1 MRPIIGITAD
11 IEDNHLKLNR
21 DYAEAV
27 DKAGACPVLLAPSRN
42 TADIALRIDGILVSG
57 GSDLHPS
64 YYNED
69 INYEIY
75 MLHTNTKDNE
85 IKIVER
91 DRSGFE
97 FAIIHEIIKLKKPV
111 LGICYGMQLINV
123 AFGGSLYQDIRQQ
136 VPSAIEHREGWHTI
150 KIDDNKLIDRGE
162 FKVNSSHHQAVK
174 VIGQG
179 LNAIAFSA
187 DGIVEAVCGE
197 DYPFLLGVQWHPE
210 RLRDCLSEKIF
221 RSFVEAAIANK

>member
-1 MRPIIGITAD
+1 MKPIIGITAD
-11 IEDNHLKLNR
+11 IEDNRFKLNR

-27 DKAGACPVLLAPSRN
+27 EKAGATPVLLAPLRN
-42 TADIALRIDGILVSG
+42 AADIASRIDGFLIPG
-57 GSDLHPS
+57 GNDLHPS

-69 INYEIY
+69 VDY
-75 MLHTNTKDNE
+75 E

-123 AFGGSLYQDIRQQ
+123 AFGGSLYQDIKQQ

-174 VIGQG
+174 IIGQK
-179 LNAIAFSA
+179 LKAIAFSA
-187 DGIVEAVCGE
+187 DGVVEAVCGE

>member
-11 IEDNHLKLNR
+11 IEGNCLKLNR

-27 DKAGACPVLLAPSRN
+27 ENAGACPVLLAPSRN
-42 TADIALRIDGILVSG
+42 AADIALRIDGILVSG

-64 YYNED
+64 YYTED
-69 INYEIY
+69 INY
-75 MLHTNTKDNE
+75 E

-91 DRSGFE
+91 DRSDFE
-97 FAIIHEIIKLKKPV
+97 FTMIREIIKLKKPV

-123 AFGGSLYQDIRQQ
+123 AFGGSLYQDIKQQ
-136 VPSAIEHREGWHTI
+136 VPAAIGHREGWHTI

-174 VIGQG
+174 VIGQR

-187 DGIVEAVCGE
+187 DGIVEAVFRN
-197 DYPFLLGVQWHPE
+197 DYPFLLGAQWHPE
-210 RLRDCLSEKIF
+210 RMKDSLSEKIF
-221 RSFVEAAIANK
+221 RAFVGAVIEGK

>member
-11 IEDNHLKLNR
+11 IEGNRLKLNR
-21 DYAEAV
+21 DYAAAV
-27 DKAGACPVLLAPSRN
+27 ENAGACPVLLAPSRN
-42 TADIALRIDGILVSG
+42 VADIALKIDGILISG

-69 INYEIY
+69 VNY
-75 MLHTNTKDNE
+75 E

-97 FAIIHEIIKLKKPV
+97 FAIIHEIIKFKKPV

-136 VPSAIEHREGWHTI
+136 VSAAMEHREGWHTI
-150 KIDDNKLIDRGE
+150 KINDNKLIDRGE

-174 VIGQG
+174 VIGQR

-187 DGIVEAVCGE
+187 DGIVEAVSRN

-210 RLRDCLSEKIF
+210 RMQDSLSEKIF
-221 RSFVEAAIANK
+221 RAFVEAAIAGKVG

>member
-11 IEDNHLKLNR
+11 IEDNRLKLNR

-27 DKAGACPVLLAPSRN
+27 ENAGACPILLAPFRN
-42 TADIALRIDGILVSG
+42 AADIALRIDGILVSG

-69 INYEIY
+69 VNY
-75 MLHTNTKDNE
+75 E
-85 IKIVER
+85 IKIVEG
-91 DRSGFE
+91 DRSDFE
-97 FAIIHEIIKLKKPV
+97 FAIIHEIIKLRKPV

-123 AFGGSLYQDIRQQ
+123 AFGGSLYQDIRHQ
-136 VPSAIEHREGWHTI
+136 VPAAIEHREGYHTI
-150 KIDDNKLIDRGE
+150 KVGDNKLIDKGE
-162 FKVNSSHHQAVK
+162 FKVNSFHHQAVR
-174 VIGQG
+174 VIGQR

-187 DGIVEAVCGE
+187 DGIIEAVCSE

-210 RLRDCLSEKIF
+210 RMQDRLSEKIF
-221 RSFVEAAIANK
+221 RVFAEAAIEGK

>member
-1 MRPIIGITAD
+1 MRPVIGITTD
-11 IEDNHLKLNR
+11 IEGNRLKLSR

-27 DKAGACPVLLAPSRN
+27 EKAGACPVLLAPSRN
-42 TADIALRIDGILVSG
+42 VADIALRIDGILISG

-64 YYNED
+64 YYTED
-69 INYEIY
+69 VNY
-75 MLHTNTKDNE
+75 E

-123 AFGGSLYQDIRQQ
+123 AFGGSLYQDIKQQ
-136 VPSAIEHREGWHTI
+136 VPAAIGHREGWHTI

-174 VIGQG
+174 VIGQR

-187 DGIVEAVCGE
+187 DGIVEAVYSE

-210 RLRDCLSEKIF
+210 RMKDSLSEKIF
-221 RSFVEAAIANK
+221 RSFVEAAVENK

>member
-1 MRPIIGITAD
+1 LRPIIGITAD
-11 IEDNHLKLNR
+11 IEGNRLKLNR
-21 DYAEAV
+21 DYAAAV
-27 DKAGACPVLLAPSRN
+27 ENAGACPVLLVPSRN
-42 TADIALRIDGILVSG
+42 AADIALRIDGILISG

-64 YYNED
+64 YYTED
-69 INYEIY
+69 VNY
-75 MLHTNTKDNE
+75 E

-97 FAIIHEIIKLKKPV
+97 FAIIHEIIKLRKPV

-136 VPSAIEHREGWHTI
+136 VPAAMEHREGNHTI
-150 KIDDNKLIDRGE
+150 KVSDNKLIDRGE

-179 LNAIAFSA
+179 LNAIAFSP
-187 DGIVEAVCGE
+187 DGIIEAISSG

-210 RLRDCLSEKIF
+210 RLQDSLSEKIF
-221 RSFVEAAIANK
+221 RSFAEAVIANK

>member
-1 MRPIIGITAD
+1 MLRPVIGITAD
-11 IEDNHLKLNR
+11 IEDNRFKLNR
-21 DYAEAV
+21 DYAAAV
-27 DKAGACPVLLAPSRN
+27 ENAGACPVLLAPLRN
-42 TADIALRIDGILVSG
+42 AADIALRIDGILVSG

-64 YYNED
+64 YYAED
-69 INYEIY
+69 VNY
-75 MLHTNTKDNE
+75 E

-91 DRSGFE
+91 DRSDFE
-97 FAIIHEIIKLKKPV
+97 FAVIHEIIKLKKPV

-136 VPSAIEHREGWHTI
+136 VPSAMEHREGWHTI

-174 VIGQG
+174 AIGQR
-179 LNAIAFSA
+179 LNAIAFSP
-187 DGIVEAVCGE
+187 DGIAEAVCGE

-210 RLRDCLSEKIF
+210 RLQDSLSEKIF
-221 RSFVEAAIANK
+221 RAFAEAAIEGK

>member
-11 IEDNHLKLNR
+11 IEGNRLKLNR
-21 DYAEAV
+21 DYAEAIEN
-27 DKAGACPVLLAPSRN
+27 AGACPILLAPSRN
-42 TADIALRIDGILVSG
+42 AADIALRLDGILISG

-69 INYEIY
+69 INYEI
-75 MLHTNTKDNE
+75 
-85 IKIVER
+85 KIVER
-91 DRSGFE
+91 DRSDFE

-136 VPSAIEHREGWHTI
+136 VPAAIEHREGWHTI
-150 KIDDNKLIDRGE
+150 KINDNKLIDRGE

-174 VIGQG
+174 VIGQR
-179 LNAIAFSA
+179 LNAFAFSA
-187 DGIVEAVCGE
+187 DGIVEAVCSE
-197 DYPFLLGVQWHPE
+197 DYPFLLGAQWHPE
-210 RLRDCLSEKIF
+210 RMKDSLSEKIF
-221 RSFVEAAIANK
+221 RAFVEAAVANKAG

>member
-11 IEDNHLKLNR
+11 IEGNRLKLNR
-21 DYAEAV
+21 DYAAAV
-27 DKAGACPVLLAPSRN
+27 ENAGACPVLLAPSRN
-42 TADIALRIDGILVSG
+42 VADIALKIDGILISG

-64 YYNED
+64 YYTED
-69 INYEIY
+69 VNY
-75 MLHTNTKDNE
+75 E

-123 AFGGSLYQDIRQQ
+123 AFGGSLYQDIKQQ
-136 VPSAIEHREGWHTI
+136 VPAAIGHREGWHTI

-174 VIGQG
+174 VIGQR

-187 DGIVEAVCGE
+187 DGIVEAVYSE

-210 RLRDCLSEKIF
+210 RMKDSLSEKIF
-221 RSFVEAAIANK
+221 RSFVEAAVENK

>member
-11 IEDNHLKLNR
+11 IEDNRFKLNR
-21 DYAEAV
+21 DYAAAV
-27 DKAGACPVLLAPSRN
+27 ENAGACPVLLAPSRN
-42 TADIALRIDGILVSG
+42 VADIALRIDGILVSG

-69 INYEIY
+69 VNY
-75 MLHTNTKDNE
+75 E

-111 LGICYGMQLINV
+111 FGICYGMQLINV

-136 VPSAIEHREGWHTI
+136 VPAATEHREGYHTI
-150 KIDDNKLIDRGE
+150 KVSDNKFIDRGE

-174 VIGQG
+174 VIGQR
-179 LNAIAFSA
+179 LNAIAFCA
-187 DGIVEAVCGE
+187 DGIVEAVCSE
-197 DYPFLLGVQWHPE
+197 DYPFLLGAQWHPE
-210 RLRDCLSEKIF
+210 RMQDSLSEKIF
-221 RSFVEAAIANK
+221 RSFVEAAVENK

>member
-11 IEDNHLKLNR
+11 IEGNRLKLNR
-21 DYAEAV
+21 DYAAAV
-27 DKAGACPVLLAPSRN
+27 ENAGACPVLLAPSRN
-42 TADIALRIDGILVSG
+42 VADIALRIDGILISG

-64 YYNED
+64 YYTED
-69 INYEIY
+69 VNY
-75 MLHTNTKDNE
+75 E

-174 VIGQG
+174 IIGQK
-179 LNAIAFSA
+179 LKAIAFSA
-187 DGIVEAVCGE
+187 DGVVEAVCGE

>member
-11 IEDNHLKLNR
+11 IEDNRLKLNR

-27 DKAGACPVLLAPSRN
+27 ENAGACPVLLAPSRN
-42 TADIALRIDGILVSG
+42 AADIALRIDGILVSG

-64 YYNED
+64 YYTED
-69 INYEIY
+69 VNY
-75 MLHTNTKDNE
+75 E

-91 DRSGFE
+91 DRSDFE

-111 LGICYGMQLINV
+111 LGICYGIQLINV

-150 KIDDNKLIDRGE
+150 KINDNKLIDRGE
-162 FKVNSSHHQAVK
+162 FRVNSSHHQAVK
-174 VIGQG
+174 VIGQR

-187 DGIVEAVCGE
+187 DGIVEAVFRN

-210 RLRDCLSEKIF
+210 QLQDSLSEKIF
-221 RSFVEAAIANK
+221 RAFVEAAIAGK

>member
-11 IEDNHLKLNR
+11 IEGNRLKLNR

-27 DKAGACPVLLAPSRN
+27 ENAGACPVLLAPSRN
-42 TADIALRIDGILVSG
+42 VADIALRIDGILISG

-64 YYNED
+64 YYTED
-69 INYEIY
+69 VNY
-75 MLHTNTKDNE
+75 E

-123 AFGGSLYQDIRQQ
+123 AFGGSLYQDIKQQ
-136 VPSAIEHREGWHTI
+136 VPAAIGHREGWHTI

-174 VIGQG
+174 VIGQR

-187 DGIVEAVCGE
+187 DGIVEAVYSE

-210 RLRDCLSEKIF
+210 RMKDSLSEKIF
-221 RSFVEAAIANK
+221 RSFVEAAVENK

>member
-11 IEDNHLKLNR
+11 IEDNRLKLSR

-27 DKAGACPVLLAPSRN
+27 ENAGACPVLLAPSRN
-42 TADIALRIDGILVSG
+42 VADIALRIDGILISG

-64 YYNED
+64 YYTED
-69 INYEIY
+69 VNY
-75 MLHTNTKDNE
+75 E

-123 AFGGSLYQDIRQQ
+123 VFGGSLYQDIKQQ
-136 VPSAIEHREGWHTI
+136 VPAAIGHREGWHTI

-174 VIGQG
+174 VIGQR

-187 DGIVEAVCGE
+187 DGIVEAVYSE

-210 RLRDCLSEKIF
+210 RMKDSLSEKIF
-221 RSFVEAAIANK
+221 RSFVEAAVENK

>member
-1 MRPIIGITAD
+1 LRPIIGITAD
-11 IEDNHLKLNR
+11 IEDNRFKLNR
-21 DYAEAV
+21 DYAAAV
-27 DKAGACPVLLAPSRN
+27 EKAGACPVLLAPSRN
-42 TADIALRIDGILVSG
+42 AADIASRIDGFLIPG

-64 YYNED
+64 YYTENV
-69 INYEIY
+69 NY
-75 MLHTNTKDNE
+75 E

-97 FAIIHEIIKLKKPV
+97 FTIIHEIIKLRKPV

-136 VPSAIEHREGWHTI
+136 VPSAIEHREGRHTI

-179 LNAIAFSA
+179 LNAIAFSP
-187 DGIVEAVCGE
+187 DGIIEAISSG

-210 RLRDCLSEKIF
+210 RLQDSLSEKIF
-221 RSFVEAAIANK
+221 RAFAEAAIAGK

>member
-11 IEDNHLKLNR
+11 IEDNRLKLNR

-27 DKAGACPVLLAPSRN
+27 EKAGACPVLLAPSRN
-42 TADIALRIDGILVSG
+42 VADIALRIDGILISG

-64 YYNED
+64 YYAED
-69 INYEIY
+69 VNY
-75 MLHTNTKDNE
+75 E

-91 DRSGFE
+91 DRSDFE

-136 VPSAIEHREGWHTI
+136 VPAAMEHREGSHTI
-150 KIDDNKLIDRGE
+150 KVR
-162 FKVNSSHHQAVK
+162 
-174 VIGQG
+174 
-179 LNAIAFSA
+179 
-187 DGIVEAVCGE
+187 
-197 DYPFLLGVQWHPE
+197 
-210 RLRDCLSEKIF
+210 R
-221 RSFVEAAIANK
+221 

>member
-11 IEDNHLKLNR
+11 IEDNRLKLNR
-21 DYAEAV
+21 DYAAAV
-27 DKAGACPVLLAPSRN
+27 ENAGACSVLLAPSRN
-42 TADIALRIDGILVSG
+42 AADIALRIDGILVSG

-64 YYNED
+64 YYTED
-69 INYEIY
+69 VNY
-75 MLHTNTKDNE
+75 E

-91 DRSGFE
+91 DRSDFE

-123 AFGGSLYQDIRQQ
+123 AFGGSLYQDIKQQ
-136 VPSAIEHREGWHTI
+136 VPAAIGHREGWHTI
-150 KIDDNKLIDRGE
+150 KINDNKLIDRGE

-174 VIGQG
+174 VIGQR

-187 DGIVEAVCGE
+187 DGIVEAVFRN
-197 DYPFLLGVQWHPE
+197 DYPFLLGAQWHPE
-210 RLRDCLSEKIF
+210 RMKDSLSEKIF
-221 RSFVEAAIANK
+221 RAFVGAVIEGK

>member
-1 MRPIIGITAD
+1 MQR
-11 IEDNHLKLNR
+11 LLR
-21 DYAEAV
+21 M
-27 DKAGACPVLLAPSRN
+27 LAPSRN
-42 TADIALRIDGILVSG
+42 AADIALKIDGILISG

-64 YYNED
+64 YYTED
-69 INYEIY
+69 VNY
-75 MLHTNTKDNE
+75 E

-123 AFGGSLYQDIRQQ
+123 AFGGSLYQDIKQQ
-136 VPSAIEHREGWHTI
+136 VPAAIGHGEGWHTI
-150 KIDDNKLIDRGE
+150 KINDNKLIDRGE

-174 VIGQG
+174 VIGQR

-187 DGIVEAVCGE
+187 DGIVEAVFRN

-210 RLRDCLSEKIF
+210 RMKDSLSEKIF
-221 RSFVEAAIANK
+221 RSFVEAAVENK

>member
-1 MRPIIGITAD
+1 MRPIIGITTD
-11 IEDNHLKLNR
+11 IEGNCLKLSR

-27 DKAGACPVLLAPSRN
+27 ENAGACPVLLAPSRN
-42 TADIALRIDGILVSG
+42 AADIALRIDGILISG

-64 YYNED
+64 YYTED
-69 INYEIY
+69 VNY
-75 MLHTNTKDNE
+75 E

-123 AFGGSLYQDIRQQ
+123 AFGGSLYQDIKQQ
-136 VPSAIEHREGWHTI
+136 VPAAIGHREGWHTI

-174 VIGQG
+174 VIGQR

-187 DGIVEAVCGE
+187 DGIVEAVYSE

-210 RLRDCLSEKIF
+210 RMKDSLSEKIF
-221 RSFVEAAIANK
+221 RSFVEAAVENK

>member
-11 IEDNHLKLNR
+11 IEGNRLKLNR
-21 DYAEAV
+21 DYAAAV
-27 DKAGACPVLLAPSRN
+27 ENAGACPVLLAPSRN
-42 TADIALRIDGILVSG
+42 VADIALRIDGILISG

-64 YYNED
+64 YYTED
-69 INYEIY
+69 VNY
-75 MLHTNTKDNE
+75 E

-123 AFGGSLYQDIRQQ
+123 AFGGSLYQDIKQQ
-136 VPSAIEHREGWHTI
+136 VPAAIGHREGWHTI

-174 VIGQG
+174 VIGQR

-187 DGIVEAVCGE
+187 DGIVEAVYSE

-210 RLRDCLSEKIF
+210 RMKDSLSEKIF
-221 RSFVEAAIANK
+221 RSFVEAAVENK

>member
-11 IEDNHLKLNR
+11 IEDNRLKLNR

-27 DKAGACPVLLAPSRN
+27 EKAGACPVLLAPSRN
-42 TADIALRIDGILVSG
+42 VADIALRIDGILISG

-64 YYNED
+64 YYTED
-69 INYEIY
+69 VNY
-75 MLHTNTKDNE
+75 E

-136 VPSAIEHREGWHTI
+136 VPSAIGHREGWHTI

-179 LNAIAFSA
+179 LNAIAFSP
-187 DGIVEAVCGE
+187 DGIIEAISSG

-210 RLRDCLSEKIF
+210 RLQDSLSEKIF
-221 RSFVEAAIANK
+221 WSFAEAVIANK

>member
-11 IEDNHLKLNR
+11 IEDNRFKLNR
-21 DYAEAV
+21 DYVEAV
-27 DKAGACPVLLAPSRN
+27 EKAGACPVLLAPARN
-42 TADIALRIDGILVSG
+42 ASDIALRIDGILVSG

-69 INYEIY
+69 VNY
-75 MLHTNTKDNE
+75 E

-91 DRSGFE
+91 DRSDFE
-97 FAIIHEIIKLKKPV
+97 FAIIHEIIKLKKPA

-123 AFGGSLYQDIRQQ
+123 AFGGSLYQDIKQR
-136 VPSAIEHREGWHTI
+136 VPAAIEHREGYHTI
-150 KIDDNKLIDRGE
+150 KVSDNKLIDRGG

-174 VIGQG
+174 VIGQR

-187 DGIVEAVCGE
+187 DGIVEAVYSEG
-197 DYPFLLGVQWHPE
+197 YPFLLGVQWHPE
-210 RLRDCLSEKIF
+210 RLQDSLSEKIF
-221 RSFVEAAIANK
+221 RAFVEAAIEGK